1 MSTINKK
8 KLYSVDDC
16 QNLNIDQV
24 HELYRKYIN
33 SSQVDLI
40 SLFGFGR
47 DLVEKSEGA
56 YIYTKNNKK
65 ILDFTGGIGVLNHG
79 HNNQKILDIR
89 IKFQNEHRM
98 EVHKNYFS
106 PYLAALSHNLANI
119 MPGDLN
125 ISYFPNSGS
134 EAVEG
139 AVKMAYK
146 YHNGSRKNILHA
158 DISFHGKLLG
168 AAGLTGSP
176 ELSFEF
182 PKIPN
187 IDQFEY
193 NNFESVKNK
202 VDIYRHSSGES
213 DVYAI
218 IIEPLNASSLQSCDE
233 IFLRSLRKL
242 CDDENIILIFD
253 EVYTG
258 WAKTGELF
266 YFMHFDDLI
275 PDIVTMAKSLG
286 GGKASI
292 AGYITREDIFRQA
305 YDNLN
310 DATLHSTTYNGFGEE
325 TVTAIEA
332 INIIIEE
339 DYVSKS
345 KNIYNILNTGLKNLQ
360 KKYPKLISEVRG
372 SGALNGIILNSRL
385 NSITSV
391 MKLIPS
397 KLFKDENIFKKI
409 ITAAVISDLYSSY
422 NILTF
427 FGSNREIPLIIAPPI
442 ITEMKDIEYFL
453 SSLDD
458 CLNKGIL
465 ILVTNFIKS
474 KYFN

>member
-1 MSTINKK
+1 MSIINKK
-8 KLYSVDDC
+8 KFYSVDDC
-16 QNLNIDQV
+16 QKLNIDQV

-40 SLFGFGR
+40 SSFGFGR
-47 DLVEKSEGA
+47 ELVEKSEGA
-56 YIYTKNNKK
+56 YIYTKSNKK

-79 HNNQKILDIR
+79 HNNQRILNAR

-106 PYLAALSHNLANI
+106 PYLAALSHNIANI

-139 AVKMAYK
+139 AVKLAFK
-146 YHNGSRKNILHA
+146 YHNGNRKYILHA

-176 ELSFEF
+176 ELFFKF
-182 PKIPN
+182 PEIPN
-187 IDQFEY
+187 IDKFEY
-193 NNFESVKNK
+193 NNFESVKKK
-202 VDIYRHSSGES
+202 VDNYRLDNGES
-213 DVYAI
+213 DIYAI
-218 IIEPLNASSLQSCDE
+218 IIEPLNASSLKSCDE
-233 IFLRSLRKL
+233 SYLRALRKL

-266 YFMHFDDLI
+266 YFMHFDQLI

-292 AGYITREDIFRQA
+292 AGYVTREDVFRKA

-332 INIIIEE
+332 INITLED

-345 KNIYNILNTGLKNLQ
+345 KNIYNILHTGLKNLQ
-360 KKYPKLISEVRG
+360 KKYPKIISDVRG
-372 SGALNGIILNSRL
+372 SGSLNGIIINSRL
-385 NSITSV
+385 NSITSI

-397 KLFKDENIFKKI
+397 KFFKDKNIFKKI
-409 ITAAVISDLYSSY
+409 ITAAIISDLYDSY

-427 FGSNREIPLIIAPPI
+427 FGSNREIPLIIAPPV
-442 ITEMKDIEYFL
+442 ITDRKDIEYFL

-458 CLNKGIL
+458 CLNKGL
-465 ILVTNFIKS
+465 LVLVTKFIKS

>member
-1 MSTINKK
+1 M
-8 KLYSVDDC
+8 
-16 QNLNIDQV
+16 
-24 HELYRKYIN
+24 
-33 SSQVDLI
+33 
-40 SLFGFGR
+40 
-47 DLVEKSEGA
+47 
-56 YIYTKNNKK
+56 
-65 ILDFTGGIGVLNHG
+65 
-79 HNNQKILDIR
+79 
-89 IKFQNEHRM
+89 
-98 EVHKNYFS
+98 
-106 PYLAALSHNLANI
+106 
-119 MPGDLN
+119 
-125 ISYFPNSGS
+125 
-134 EAVEG
+134 
-139 AVKMAYK
+139 
-146 YHNGSRKNILHA
+146 
-158 DISFHGKLLG
+158 
-168 AAGLTGSP
+168 
-176 ELSFEF
+176 
-182 PKIPN
+182 
-187 IDQFEY
+187 
-193 NNFESVKNK
+193 
-202 VDIYRHSSGES
+202 
-213 DVYAI
+213 
-218 IIEPLNASSLQSCDE
+218 
-233 IFLRSLRKL
+233 
-242 CDDENIILIFD
+242 
-253 EVYTG
+253 
-258 WAKTGELF
+258 F